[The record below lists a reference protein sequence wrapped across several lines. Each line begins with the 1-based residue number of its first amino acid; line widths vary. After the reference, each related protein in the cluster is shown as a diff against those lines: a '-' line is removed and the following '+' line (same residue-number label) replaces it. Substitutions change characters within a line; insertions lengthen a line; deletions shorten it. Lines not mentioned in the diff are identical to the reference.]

1 MSSLSIAFS
10 SASMISRLFPRLS
23 LQFPHTTSQLLRYTH
38 APNSFLTAAAA
49 APAAIAL
56 GIPAILSDIWDSVLR
71 AVPKKKTSHMK
82 KRHRQMAGKALKDHL
97 DLNTC
102 SSCGQTKRAH
112 LLCPT
117 CVSAHPVEI
126 FSLAL
131 TPSQL
136 ISCSGA
142 SSLKV
147 HSTTE
152 PEFPLVQSLD
162 GAHKIGCH
170 HLAASR
176 DGTRL
181 VSVGFGGEVK
191 VWSSVAGGVW
201 VADEG
206 VGGMTGGKGDTK
218 QKVSEIWAAALSA
231 DGEYL
236 AGTTLDGHIKVWHLV
251 GTGKDSKVSQIRDL
265 ETKGSFGMC
274 IDLSADGSLTA
285 SGHQNGNVYIFL
297 NETGRMIH
305 SLSGLV
311 SPVRAVSFS
320 PGRKLLAAAGDSRVI
335 QLYETSSGE
344 QVATLTGHT
353 SWITSLDWSHTGEFL
368 LSSSLDGKVKVWSIE
383 RRACV
388 ATHSESDVAIWSA
401 KWLPKVGATAE
412 KFVTANAKGAITFYR
427 EATGG

>member
-1 MSSLSIAFS
+1 MSFPTAI
-10 SASMISRLFPRLS
+10 SAGSMLSRLFPRFPFQS
-23 LQFPHTTSQLLRYTH
+23 LHTAQLLRYT
-38 APNSFLTAAAA
+38 PNSLFTAAVAV
-49 APAAIAL
+49 PAAITL
-56 GIPAILSDIWDSVLR
+56 GVPAILSDIWDSILR

-126 FSLAL
+126 FSLAV
-131 TPSQL
+131 TPSQV

-152 PEFPLVQSLD
+152 PDFPLVQSID

-176 DGTRL
+176 DGTRI

-191 VWSSVAGGVW
+191 LWSSVVGGVW
-201 VADEG
+201 VVDEG
-206 VGGMTGGKGDTK
+206 GVGPSGVSGGKGENK
-218 QKVSEIWAAALSA
+218 QKVSEIWAVALSE

-236 AGTTLDGHIKVWHLV
+236 AGTTLDGHIKVWHAV
-251 GTGKDSKVSQIRDL
+251 GQDNTATQIRDL

-274 IDLSADGSLTA
+274 IDLSADGGLTA
-285 SGHQNGNVYIFL
+285 SGHANGNVYIFL

-305 SLSGLV
+305 SLSSLAT
-311 SPVRAVSFS
+311 PVRAVSFS
-320 PGRKLLAAAGDSRVI
+320 PAGKLLAAAGDSRVI
-335 QLYETSSGE
+335 QLYETSTGE
-344 QVATLTGHT
+344 QVAALTGHT

-368 LSSSLDGKVKVWSIE
+368 LSSALDGKVKVWSIE

-388 ATHSESDVAIWSA
+388 ATHSDSEVAIWSA
-401 KWLPKVGATAE
+401 KWLPKVGGTE
-412 KFVTANAKGAITFYR
+412 KFVTASAKGNITFYR